1 MSLPRWVESFINPGY
16 RRLGTNDS
24 NNSNNNNNQDQQL
37 PGAFPNDESI
47 EEENLRR
54 RNSFNSQSL
63 NEYASILLKWIN
75 YLLIQPII
83 ISIIIIFR
91 ILSKVLNTI
100 YFKNLN
106 VLPSPNEN
114 IDPIDKVNK
123 FVRNLEDNI
132 QPKITNLTDSPT
144 TTNNIITNHHPQLP
158 PFYEGSYTQAL
169 YMATHR
175 AKFLFVYL
183 TNPQN
188 ENSSFIFNEI
198 ILSSEFNK
206 IFYSSTNQN
215 NIIIWGGDLTNPE
228 AYQLANSLN
237 VTKFPFLGLLCLT
250 RLTKM
255 TPDGPKKDPAKISLI
270 AKLQGGNIKTNN
282 GGLNN
287 EEDSKIIIKNKF
299 LKKIEKYEPEL
310 SLIRKEYQDH
320 YMTEILK
327 KQQEYNY
334 LLSLQKDIQKKN
346 AKEKAKKQDEF
357 FKSKASVFQQFQL
370 QPTTTNVKNY
380 AKIVL
385 KFSDSTRKTIYLP
398 KSLKVINIYIY
409 VELLKRK
416 LINESPK
423 GKIQNI
429 EEINDIDNDLKD
441 IEFKFKIS
449 SPLPPRL
456 DLKTKINEL
465 IENVDIIYPNGLLLV
480 EDI

>member
-1 MSLPRWVESFINPGY
+1 MSLPRWVESLFDSRY
-16 RRLGTNDS
+16 QRLGTNDDAS
-24 NNSNNNNNQDQQL
+24 TNNNNNQQQDQQL
-37 PGAFPNDESI
+37 PGTFPNESLQQQ
-47 EEENLRR
+47 EMRR
-54 RNSFNSQSL
+54 GNSYNSQSL
-63 NEYASILLKWIN
+63 NEFASALLKWVN

-83 ISIIIIFR
+83 ISLIIIFR
-91 ILSKVLNTI
+91 IVSKILNSL

-106 VLPSPNEN
+106 ASPSPNDLV
-114 IDPIDKVNK
+114 DPIDKVNK

-132 QPKITNLTDSPT
+132 QPRITNLMDSPSPT
-144 TTNNIITNHHPQLP
+144 SITSNHSQLP

-198 ILSSEFNK
+198 ILNPEFNK
-206 IFYSSTNQN
+206 LFYSSSNNN

-250 RLTKM
+250 RTTKM

-270 AKLQGGNIKTNN
+270 AKLQGGNIKSSTNGTN
-282 GGLNN
+282 S
-287 EEDSKIIIKNKF
+287 EEDARIIIKNKF

-310 SLIRKEYQDH
+310 KIIRQEYQDQ

-346 AKEKAKKQDEF
+346 AKQKEKQINEF
-357 FKSKASVFQQFQL
+357 LKTKLPYFQSFQI
-370 QPTTTNVKNY
+370 QPTTNSKDY

-385 KFSDSTRKTIYLP
+385 KFSDSTRKTVFFP
-398 KSLKVINIYIY
+398 KNIKVKNIYTY
-409 VELLKRK
+409 LEVLKRK
-416 LINESPK
+416 MLDDSSKN
-423 GKIQNI
+423 KIQNI
-429 EEINDIDNDLKD
+429 DEFDDDEDIDIDYR
-441 IEFKFKIS
+441 FKIS
-449 SPLPPRL
+449 SPLPPRI
-456 DLKTKINEL
+456 DLSTKKDEF